1 MKVKTRVLIGYLFI
15 LLGIFMPLLAFTSMS
30 YREIVANKRYA
41 AFREKEESLTDDL
54 KKYNE
59 DVTKG
64 DANIIDPFSNEDYK
78 GYYDIKGID
87 KEEVFAYLIIPKLDM
102 KKPIYLDA
110 TYKHLDLG
118 VAQVEGTS
126 LPLGGKSTRSV
137 IAGHRGWW
145 GDLMFYNV
153 EKLEAGDDIFIDGR
167 SGILKYKV
175 TGADDPDLWEKEYGE
190 VRISKALR
198 RIIDEKICL
207 DNFTFTSDGQGSFPM
222 FNEKNEYIGLG
233 IGKSSCLLEAVKEC
247 VFKEDIALE
256 IALRGLTTNPAK
268 ILSLNN
274 KGSIKVGFDA
284 DINLLDEKTL
294 DIDTVLALGKVM
306 IRDKKVEVLG
316 TFENN

>member
-30 YREIVANKRYA
+30 YREIVANKKYA
-41 AFREKEESLTDDL
+41 AFREKDEGLTDDL

-167 SGILKYKV
+167 SGLLKYKV
-175 TGADDPDLWEKEYGE
+175 TGQEIIDPSDWEKVLPIEGRDM
-190 VRISKALR
+190 V
-198 RIIDEKICL
+198 
-207 DNFTFTSDGQGSFPM
+207 T
-222 FNEKNEYIGLG
+222 
-233 IGKSSCLLEAVKEC
+233 LLTCHPKRPPRP
-247 VFKEDIALE
+247 KRL
-256 IALRGLTTNPAK
+256 L
-268 ILSLNN
+268 
-274 KGSIKVGFDA
+274 
-284 DINLLDEKTL
+284 INAER
-294 DIDTVLALGKVM
+294 V
-306 IRDKKVEVLG
+306 VEVAKKDAPVEKVVEERQVPYLKYG
-316 TFENN
+316 IYGVTLVGWLAFIMVFFKMIGYVREGKRRNKRH

>member
-41 AFREKEESLTDDL
+41 AFREKDESLTDDL

-59 DVTKG
+59 KVTKG

-167 SGILKYKV
+167 SGLLKYKV
-175 TGADDPDLWEKEYGE
+175 TGQEIIDPSDWEKILPIEGRDMVTLLTCHPKRPPRPKRLLINAERVVEKKAEPVEKVSEERQVSYLKYGIYGVTLVGWLAFIAVFFKMMAY
-190 VRISKALR
+190 VREGKR
-198 RIIDEKICL
+198 R
-207 DNFTFTSDGQGSFPM
+207 
-222 FNEKNEYIGLG
+222 
-233 IGKSSCLLEAVKEC
+233 
-247 VFKEDIALE
+247 
-256 IALRGLTTNPAK
+256 
-268 ILSLNN
+268 N
-274 KGSIKVGFDA
+274 K
-284 DINLLDEKTL
+284 
-294 DIDTVLALGKVM
+294 
-306 IRDKKVEVLG
+306 RH
-316 TFENN
+316 

>member
-41 AFREKEESLTDDL
+41 AFKEREESLTDDL

-167 SGILKYKV
+167 SGLLKYKV
-175 TGADDPDLWEKEYGE
+175 TGQEIIDPSDWEKVLPIEGRDMVTLLTCHPKRPPRPKRLLINAERVVEKKAEPVEKVSEERQVSYLKYGIYGVTLVGWLAFILVFFKMIGY
-190 VRISKALR
+190 VRGSKR
-198 RIIDEKICL
+198 R
-207 DNFTFTSDGQGSFPM
+207 
-222 FNEKNEYIGLG
+222 
-233 IGKSSCLLEAVKEC
+233 
-247 VFKEDIALE
+247 
-256 IALRGLTTNPAK
+256 
-268 ILSLNN
+268 
-274 KGSIKVGFDA
+274 
-284 DINLLDEKTL
+284 
-294 DIDTVLALGKVM
+294 
-306 IRDKKVEVLG
+306 KKRH
-316 TFENN
+316 

>member
-41 AFREKEESLTDDL
+41 DFREKDESLTDDL

-167 SGILKYKV
+167 SGLLKYKV
-175 TGADDPDLWEKEYGE
+175 TGQEIIDPSDWEKVLPIEGRDMVTLLTCHPKRPPRPKRLLINAERVVEKKAEPVEKVREERQVSYLKYGIYGVTLVGWLAFILVFFKMIGY
-190 VRISKALR
+190 VREGKR
-198 RIIDEKICL
+198 R
-207 DNFTFTSDGQGSFPM
+207 
-222 FNEKNEYIGLG
+222 
-233 IGKSSCLLEAVKEC
+233 
-247 VFKEDIALE
+247 
-256 IALRGLTTNPAK
+256 
-268 ILSLNN
+268 N
-274 KGSIKVGFDA
+274 K
-284 DINLLDEKTL
+284 
-294 DIDTVLALGKVM
+294 
-306 IRDKKVEVLG
+306 RR
-316 TFENN
+316 

>member
-41 AFREKEESLTDDL
+41 AFREKDESLTDDL

-59 DVTKG
+59 DVANS

-167 SGILKYKV
+167 SGLLKYKV
-175 TGADDPDLWEKEYGE
+175 TGQEIIDPSDWEKVLPIEGRDMVTLLTCHPKRPPRPKRLLINAERVVEKKAEPVEKVSEERQVSYLKYGIYGVTLVGWLAFILVFFKMIGY
-190 VRISKALR
+190 VREGKR
-198 RIIDEKICL
+198 R
-207 DNFTFTSDGQGSFPM
+207 
-222 FNEKNEYIGLG
+222 
-233 IGKSSCLLEAVKEC
+233 
-247 VFKEDIALE
+247 
-256 IALRGLTTNPAK
+256 
-268 ILSLNN
+268 
-274 KGSIKVGFDA
+274 
-284 DINLLDEKTL
+284 
-294 DIDTVLALGKVM
+294 
-306 IRDKKVEVLG
+306 KKRH
-316 TFENN
+316 

>member
-41 AFREKEESLTDDL
+41 AFREKDESLTDNL

-167 SGILKYKV
+167 SGLLKYKV
-175 TGADDPDLWEKEYGE
+175 TDQEIIDPSDWEKILPIEGRDMVTLLTCHPKRPPRPKRLLINAE
-190 VRISKALR
+190 RVVEKKAEPV
-198 RIIDEKICL
+198 EK
-207 DNFTFTSDGQGSFPM
+207 
-222 FNEKNEYIGLG
+222 
-233 IGKSSCLLEAVKEC
+233 VKEERQ
-247 VFKEDIALE
+247 VSYLKYGIYGVTLVGWLAFIITFFK
-256 IALRGLTTNPAK
+256 
-268 ILSLNN
+268 
-274 KGSIKVGFDA
+274 
-284 DINLLDEKTL
+284 
-294 DIDTVLALGKVM
+294 M
-306 IRDKKVEVLG
+306 IGYARQSKRRKKS
-316 TFENN
+316 

>member
-41 AFREKEESLTDDL
+41 AFREKDESLTDDL

-153 EKLEAGDDIFIDGR
+153 EKLEEGDDIFIDGR
-167 SGILKYKV
+167 SGLLKYKV
-175 TGADDPDLWEKEYGE
+175 TGQEIIDPSDWEKVLPIEGRDM
-190 VRISKALR
+190 V
-198 RIIDEKICL
+198 
-207 DNFTFTSDGQGSFPM
+207 T
-222 FNEKNEYIGLG
+222 
-233 IGKSSCLLEAVKEC
+233 LLTCHPKRPPRP
-247 VFKEDIALE
+247 KRL
-256 IALRGLTTNPAK
+256 L
-268 ILSLNN
+268 
-274 KGSIKVGFDA
+274 
-284 DINLLDEKTL
+284 INAER
-294 DIDTVLALGKVM
+294 V
-306 IRDKKVEVLG
+306 VEVTKKDAPAEKVREERQVSYLKYAIYG
-316 TFENN
+316 VTLVGWLAFILVFFKMMGYVREGKRRNKRH

>member
-1 MKVKTRVLIGYLFI
+1 MKVRTRVLIGYLFI

-41 AFREKEESLTDDL
+41 AFRKKDEGLTDDL

-59 DVTKG
+59 DVAKS

-167 SGILKYKV
+167 SGLLKYKV
-175 TGADDPDLWEKEYGE
+175 TGQEIIDPSDWEKVLPIEGRDMVTLLTCHPKRPPRPKRLLINAERVVEKKAEPVEKVSQERQVSYLKYGIYGVTLVGWLAFILVFFKMIGY
-190 VRISKALR
+190 VREGKRRSKR
-198 RIIDEKICL
+198 H
-207 DNFTFTSDGQGSFPM
+207 
-222 FNEKNEYIGLG
+222 
-233 IGKSSCLLEAVKEC
+233 
-247 VFKEDIALE
+247 
-256 IALRGLTTNPAK
+256 
-268 ILSLNN
+268 
-274 KGSIKVGFDA
+274 
-284 DINLLDEKTL
+284 
-294 DIDTVLALGKVM
+294 
-306 IRDKKVEVLG
+306 
-316 TFENN
+316 